1 MSVVKKPNIIV
12 DMQRVN
18 NSLTRLE
25 YLNFLLDNDYITV
38 NGESSDNDIKIDPFT
53 NSNKY
58 RDILDV
64 HNDVV
69 PYTIDLEIADSILNL
84 CTSKDPD
91 SIILGLTMLL
101 KTKVSIVYPII
112 GYLYDYGTAC
122 NSDRINRRKLS
133 NVIHNIKILSNMI
146 YGTGV
151 VSTSKEEIYNFI
163 KLVKHTKSQFDK
175 DMMFTSRI
183 KKMFL
188 RDFINLIDLESIV
201 PYEPNSSI
209 NK

>member
-12 DMQRVN
+12 DIQRIN
-18 NSLTRLE
+18 NSLTRSE

-38 NGESSDNDIKIDPFT
+38 NGEPSDNDIKVEPFT
-53 NSNKY
+53 DSNKY

-69 PYTIDLEIADSILNL
+69 PHTIDLEVADSILNL

-91 SIILGLTMLL
+91 SINLGLTMLL

-151 VSTSKEEIYNFI
+151 VSTSKEDIYNFI
-163 KLVKHTKSQFDK
+163 KLVKNTKSKFDK
-175 DMMFTSRI
+175 DMVFTYRI

>member
-18 NSLTRLE
+18 NSLTRFE

-69 PYTIDLEIADSILNL
+69 PYTIDLEVADSILNL

-91 SIILGLTMLL
+91 SITLGLTMLL
-101 KTKVSIVYPII
+101 KTKVSIMYPII

-122 NSDRINRRKLS
+122 NSDKINRRKLS

-146 YGTGV
+146 YGTGI

-163 KLVKHTKSQFDK
+163 KLVKHAKSQFDK

>member
-1 MSVVKKPNIIV
+1 EV
-12 DMQRVN
+12 
-18 NSLTRLE
+18 
-25 YLNFLLDNDYITV
+25 
-38 NGESSDNDIKIDPFT
+38 
-53 NSNKY
+53 
-58 RDILDV
+58 
-64 HNDVV
+64 
-69 PYTIDLEIADSILNL
+69 ADSILNL

-91 SIILGLTMLL
+91 SITLGLTMLL
-101 KTKVSIVYPII
+101 KTKVSIMYPII

-163 KLVKHTKSQFDK
+163 KLVNHTKSQFDK